1 MFTACQ
7 VGTNL
12 LVAIKKMDLRRQPKK
27 DFVNEIFA
35 MRALRH
41 ANIVNYIDS
50 FLYKNQ
56 LWVVMEHMGG
66 RTLTD
71 VILANWMTAGKIAAV
86 SKSTTQGLQHLHKH
100 GIVHR
105 EVKSENV
112 LLNLN
117 GDIKLGSYNE
127 LLPRYDF

>member
-1 MFTACQ
+1 
-7 VGTNL
+7 
-12 LVAIKKMDLRRQPKK
+12 
-27 DFVNEIFA
+27 
-35 MRALRH
+35 MRTC
-41 ANIVNYIDS
+41 YIDS

-56 LWVVMEHMGG
+56 LWVVMEYMEG

-117 GDIKLGSYNE
+117 DDIKLGSYNE
-127 LLPRYDF
+127 